1 MQLLGLRTTI
11 YPATDLP
18 TSKRWFEELLGI
30 EPYFDQPFYVGFNV
44 AGYELALDPDADET
58 RGPVAYWGVGDAESA
73 LAELLG
79 AGAGEHGFLREVG
92 DGIRVASVLEPGG
105 GVFAIIE
112 NPHFA
117 AVPVAPKSG
126 RGR

>member
-30 EPYFDQPFYVGFNV
+30 EPYFG
-44 AGYELALDPDADET
+44 
-58 RGPVAYWGVGDAESA
+58 
-73 LAELLG
+73 
-79 AGAGEHGFLREVG
+79 GEHGFLREVG

>member
-11 YPATDLP
+11 YPARDLA

-44 AGYELALDPDADET
+44 AGYELALDPDAPQET
-58 RGPVAYWGVGDAESA
+58 GPVAYWGVADAESA
-73 LAELLG
+73 LAELLS
-79 AGAGEHGFLREVG
+79 AGAGEHGPLREVG

-117 AVPVAPKSG
+117 AVPVAPTAG